1 MKHPSKTT
9 FTLIEML
16 IVIIIIGIL
25 ASALIPRL
33 QDLQSRARDTRR
45 KVDIKVIHDAVQVY
59 FLDNGQY
66 PLHVNTFTNQFAFVC
81 PSGT

>member
-25 ASALIPRL
+25 ASALIPRSVYYAKTIAYYH
-33 QDLQSRARDTRR
+33 QIA
-45 KVDIKVIHDAVQVY
+45 IKTA
-59 FLDNGQY
+59 
-66 PLHVNTFTNQFAFVC
+66 
-81 PSGT
+81 